1 VLTTPKRRA
10 GVQSIDR
17 VFALLEAIADAG
29 GEAGLTELSRQTGL
43 QGPTIHRLLQTIA
56 QSGYVRREANRRYL
70 LGPRLIRLGEVAQQ
84 PISRWARPYLAGLVA
99 ATGETAN
106 LAMLDGDMIM
116 YVAQAPS
123 SHSMRMFTDVGRR
136 VRPHATGVGKAIL
149 ADLPREHVLKM
160 LNRIGLPARTPRT
173 ITDLDQFLSE
183 LDGIGARGYAIENGE
198 LELAVRC
205 IAVAVP
211 QITSPRYAV
220 SISGPDSRITDDM
233 IPTAVTAL
241 HRVAVELSG
250 EIEPPVAPATK
261 AQPRNKN
268 RLTTPDP

>member
-1 VLTTPKRRA
+1 MTTPIRRS

-17 VFALLEAIADAG
+17 VFALLEALADVG
-29 GEAGLTELSRQTGL
+29 GEAGLTELSERTGL
-43 QGPTIHRLLQTIA
+43 PVPTIHRLLQTVA
-56 QSGYVRREANRRYL
+56 ESGYVRREANHRYL
-70 LGPRLIRLGEVAQQ
+70 LGPRLIRLGESAQQ
-84 PISRWARPYLAGLVA
+84 PLSRWARPYLTGLVA

-123 SHSMRMFTDVGRR
+123 PHSMRMFTEVGRR

-149 ADLPREHVLKM
+149 ATLPREHVLKM
-160 LNRIGLPARTPRT
+160 LSRTGLPARTPRT
-173 ITDLDQFLSE
+173 FTDLDQFLSE
-183 LDGIGARGYAIENGE
+183 LDSIGARGYAIDNGE

-211 QITSPRYAV
+211 QTTSPRYAV

-233 IPTAVTAL
+233 LPTALTAL
-241 HRVAVELSG
+241 HRVATELSAQ
-250 EIEPPVAPATK
+250 IEPPVAPTS
-261 AQPRNKN
+261 
-268 RLTTPDP
+268 